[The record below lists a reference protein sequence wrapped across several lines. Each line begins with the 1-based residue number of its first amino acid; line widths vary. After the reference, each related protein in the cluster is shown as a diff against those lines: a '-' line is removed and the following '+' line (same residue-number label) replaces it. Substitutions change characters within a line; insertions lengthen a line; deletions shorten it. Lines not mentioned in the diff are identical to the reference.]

1 MPTSLGRQRIISFA
15 HLLKVVHQKTSSA
28 KIKECNHT
36 RGRDVYNSTAS
47 TESDGRTA
55 AGVRSCGTSSS
66 SAVVCVVRPSGACRT
81 GNAIGGQRA
90 ITDEERRVS
99 QHSPRDWGRLYL
111 VILLLAAAAE
121 QLRNHGGGRRRPVHR
136 TFRVCTQQKQ
146 AEYYNQHTQQN
157 RLLLLL
163 HSGETHFPTKKPKI
177 NKKTKTKPN
186 QTNKGTAASNKQSTG
201 EIVIQIVDNSNHT
214 QLELC

>member
-1 MPTSLGRQRIISFA
+1 MQP
-15 HLLKVVHQKTSSA
+15 HKK
-28 KIKECNHT
+28 K
-36 RGRDVYNSTAS
+36 DVYNSTAS

-55 AGVRSCGTSSS
+55 AAVRSDGTSSS
-66 SAVVCVVRPSGACRT
+66 SAVVCVVRPSGTCRT

-99 QHSPRDWGRLYL
+99 QHSPHDWGRLYL

-163 HSGETHFPTKKPKI
+163 HSGETHFPHQ
-177 NKKTKTKPN
+177 KTKTKTN
-186 QTNKGTAASNKQSTG
+186 QTNKGTAASNEQSTG
-201 EIVIQIVDNSNHT
+201 EIVIQIVDNSNHK